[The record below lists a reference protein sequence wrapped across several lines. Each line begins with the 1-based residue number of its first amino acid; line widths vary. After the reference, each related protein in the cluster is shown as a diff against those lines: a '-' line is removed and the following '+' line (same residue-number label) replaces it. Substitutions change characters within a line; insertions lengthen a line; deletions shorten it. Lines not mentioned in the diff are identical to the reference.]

1 MRALDLFIIFG
12 YLVGITAF
20 GVWFSG
26 KQETTR
32 DYFLGD
38 RTVPWW
44 AIAASIVATET
55 STITFISV
63 PGIAFARGGNFQ
75 FLQLVFGYLLGRIVI
90 SLLFIPSYFRGEL
103 LTVYQLLERRF
114 GLRIKMLAAALFVVM
129 RNIADGIRLL
139 LTAFVLAAVYVA
151 FQPAADAE
159 TITIYS
165 IILLGAVMIIFTYF
179 GGMEAVIWVEV
190 VQLGIYIA
198 GALAAAIVLISAIN
212 GGFGGALALGTQFDK
227 FDVVDWGWRA
237 TKYTIFSPTSF
248 WGALPFSDWS
258 FAFQLPFDLTK
269 TYTLWA
275 GLIGGCF
282 LTMSTHGT
290 DQYLVQRYLCTDR
303 PRRAAAALLSSGGV
317 VLAQFI
323 GFLFIGALLF
333 AFYQPHSDPLYANFA
348 GACARLQPDAAAKCL
363 SDPAF
368 AGVTSANFPFT
379 GGDRVFPDFITK
391 HLPSG
396 LSGLVVAAIF
406 AAALSSSLNSI
417 AATAVNDLYKP
428 FARRRKDRHYLR
440 VSHWLTLAWGIVQIA
455 VALFF
460 MRRNRSALDQALSIA
475 GLINGPVLGIF
486 LVGTFLRRV
495 SEPPALIGMLV
506 SIACMLYVRFM
517 TPLAWTW
524 YVLLG
529 SLITFVVAYAASF
542 AFAPASPA
550 QQDELAPGAAV
561 ENL

>member
-1 MRALDLFIIFG
+1 MQTLDLIIIFG
-12 YLVGITAF
+12 YLVGITLF
-20 GVWFSG
+20 GIWFAG
-26 KQETTR
+26 KQETTE
-32 DYFLGD
+32 DYFVGD
-38 RTVPWW
+38 RSVPWW

-63 PGIAFARGGNFQ
+63 PGVAFSRGGNFQ
-75 FLQLVFGYLLGRIVI
+75 FLQLVVGYMLGRIVI

-114 GLRIKMLAAALFVVM
+114 GGRIKMLAAGLFVVM

-139 LTAFVLAAVYVA
+139 LTAIVLAAVYVS
-151 FQPAADAE
+151 FRPPADVTAATVTTA
-159 TITIYS
+159 TIAS
-165 IILLGAVMIIFTYF
+165 IVLLGVVMIVFTYY

-190 VQLGIYIA
+190 VQLGIYLA
-198 GALAAAIVLISAIN
+198 GALAAAVVIAGATP
-212 GGFGGALALGTQFDK
+212 GGFDGAIAVGKQFAK
-227 FDVVDWGWRA
+227 FDVIDFGIRQTA
-237 TKYTIFSPTSF
+237 YAFTFPFTSAKLAF
-248 WGALPFSDWS
+248 TLPI
-258 FAFQLPFDLTK
+258 DLTK
-269 TYTLWA
+269 SYTLWA

-303 PRRAAAALLSSGGV
+303 PRRAAAALLSSGAV

-323 GFLFIGALLF
+323 GFLFIGVLLF
-333 AFYQPHSDPLYANFA
+333 AFYGPHASPLYGDFA
-348 GACARLQPDAAAKCL
+348 AACAQVNPTEAARCA

-368 AGVTSANFPFT
+368 AKTASATFPFA

-391 HLPSG
+391 QMPTG

-428 FARRRKDRHYLR
+428 FRPKRPDKHYLR
-440 VSHWLTLAWGIVQIA
+440 VSHVLTLVWGIVQIGVA
-455 VALFF
+455 VVA
-460 MRRNRSALDQALSIA
+460 MSYPSSALDKALSIA
-475 GLINGPVLGIF
+475 SLINGPVLGVF

-495 SEPPALIGMLV
+495 SEPPALVGMV
-506 SIACMLYVRFM
+506 ASIVVMLYVRFY

-529 SLITFVVAYAASF
+529 SGITLLVAWLASF
-542 AFAPASPA
+542 AFAPAPPAQRDELSPA
-550 QQDELAPGAAV
+550 AA
-561 ENL
+561 E

>member
-1 MRALDLFIIFG
+1 MKPIDLVIIFG
-12 YLVGITAF
+12 YLIGITLF
-20 GVWFSG
+20 GVWFSR

-63 PGIAFARGGNFQ
+63 PGIAFARNGNFQ

-103 LTVYQLLERRF
+103 MTVYQLLERRF
-114 GLRIKMLAAALFVVM
+114 GNRIKMLAASLFVVM

-139 LTAFVLAAVYVA
+139 LTAFVLAAVYTA
-151 FQPAADAE
+151 FQPQANAE
-159 TITIYS
+159 TIVILS
-165 IILLGAVMIIFTYF
+165 VVLLGVVMIIFTYF

-198 GALAAAIVLISAIN
+198 GAAMAGVVLVSAIN
-212 GGFGGALALGTQFDK
+212 GGLGQAISLGEQYHKFNLIDFGI
-227 FDVVDWGWRA
+227 R
-237 TKYTIFSPTSF
+237 PTPYAFTAPFTGRSF
-248 WGALPFSDWS
+248 NFTLPIDF
-258 FAFQLPFDLTK
+258 TK

-275 GLIGGCF
+275 GLLGGCF

-290 DQYLVQRYLCTDR
+290 DQYLVQRYLCTDK
-303 PRRAAAALLSSGGV
+303 PRRAALALLTSGAV
-317 VLAQFI
+317 VFAQFV
-323 GFLFIGALLF
+323 GFLFIGVLLF
-333 AFYQPHSDPLYANFA
+333 AFYAPHT
-348 GACARLQPDAAAKCL
+348 
-363 SDPAF
+363 DPAYATLANGVATLPATAP
-368 AGVTSANFPFT
+368 AGTFQAV

-391 HLPSG
+391 FMPSG

-428 FARRRKDRHYLR
+428 FRPRRDDRHYLR
-440 VSHWLTLAWGIVQIA
+440 VSHWLTLAWGLIQIG
-455 VALFF
+455 VALVA
-460 MRRNRSALDQALSIA
+460 MRQNRSALDQALSVA
-475 GLINGPVLGIF
+475 SLINGPVLGVF

-495 SEPPALIGMLV
+495 SEPPALIAMLASMV
-506 SIACMLYVRFM
+506 VMLYIRFF
-517 TPLAWTW
+517 TPIAWTW
-524 YVLLG
+524 YVLIG
-529 SLITFVVAYAASF
+529 SVITFVVAWLAGF
-542 AFAPASPA
+542 AFAPAPRERR
-550 QQDELAPGAAV
+550 DELSPNA
-561 ENL
+561 